1 MLAPSVIYFAFITI
15 KFYPD
20 HSVPINFYQQFNYNL
35 SLTINTHYDF
45 NSISMTLTIEI
56 LLIMTVTVRTYVSNL
71 ATVVLKLVLTTTS

>member
-15 KFYPD
+15 KFYPE
-20 HSVPINFYQQFNYNL
+20 HSVPTYFYQQFNSNL
-35 SLTINTHYDF
+35 SLTIHTHYDF
-45 NSISMTLTIEI
+45 NSISMTLTSEI